1 MAEGDRNKEWAL
13 RSIRAEWMRGA
24 KGPAV
29 FGSALAGGFDEG
41 ERALYVSSMLRYP
54 YGPYMVTACER
65 LGAQTFP
72 AAGDAERLRRL
83 ANNFQLRQFPTE
95 ADERFERRL
104 GLAWDAHEEGGT
116 AIAVRK
122 QLEGYGFPEIYILE
136 ECYYG
141 VLPSDAEY
149 HWAYTIVLGPNYGD
163 VPIYGMYLGS
173 FILGDEAT
181 GHLGLGSFSAAAID
195 DIVRII
201 LEWRQVF
208 DCPIRIVFRF
218 ADAAVLGLITL
229 GNFFLSGSATAG
241 VAIREIQGRR
251 MLGSWYLGS
260 STLKGFGVSYAY

>member
-1 MAEGDRNKEWAL
+1 MAEGDRNKEWAI
-13 RSIRAEWMRGA
+13 RSIRAEWMRGP
-24 KGPAV
+24 KGPAA

-41 ERALYVSSMLRYP
+41 ERAMYVSSMLRYP
-54 YGPYMVTACER
+54 YGPAMLLMCAR
-65 LGAQTFP
+65 LGASTFP

-83 ANNFQLRQFPTE
+83 GTNYQLRQYPTE
-95 ADERFERRL
+95 PDERYELRL

-122 QLEGYGFPEIYILE
+122 AFEGYGFPEIYILE
-136 ECYYG
+136 EWEYG
-141 VLPSDAEY
+141 VLPSDVDY
-149 HWAYTIVLGPNYGD
+149 HWAYTIVVGPAYGD
-163 VPIYGMYLGS
+163 LNITGMYLGS

-181 GHLGLGSFSAAAID
+181 GHLGLGSFSAGRFD
-195 DIVRII
+195 DLVRLAV
-201 LEWRQVF
+201 LEPRQVH

-251 MLGSWYLGS
+251 MLGSWYLGT
-260 STLKGFGVSYAY
+260 STLKDFGV